1 VTPSLGGCGSL
12 YHRYDVVPEDLIL
25 NNTLQIVYDDLNKPA
40 QKVVYE
46 GWAVLD
52 DTEFVPVLKKEMA
65 PADIEYTLNVWFD
78 VGPHLLELD
87 HCG

>member
-1 VTPSLGGCGSL
+1 VIP
-12 YHRYDVVPEDLIL
+12 DDLIL
-25 NNTLQIVYDDLNKPA
+25 NNTLQIVYDDSNLPA

-46 GWAVLD
+46 GWPVLD

-78 VGPHLLELD
+78 VSLLFTPAPD
-87 HCG
+87 PTGG